1 LREETPEYM
10 KKALAKRI
18 GDPVE
23 KESKPGDGVPPIWKI
38 TRVKCGNDATATPT
52 PGAFPSQDK

>member
-1 LREETPEYM
+1 M